1 MLSLATALAAF
12 LLPTAPPT
20 ASEARV
26 VFVVPPTKASPF
38 GATSP
43 EPAPSWRDV
52 ATHLAARLPG
62 FDERIAADVVREGE
76 LAETKIEADV
86 ILALGASTSAA
97 AAVQSSGEAAAA
109 LLCYDCAPQV
119 QELERVGAFE
129 VAEPSLQAVVAWSDA
144 ARGKRLHE
152 QATQLLSRHSSE
164 DLLYA
169 IFFVLHA
176 YVIEMPLVRHTVNPT
191 WEKGAVQNAAEFASM
206 CTKCGDKI
214 RAALTD
220 PETKATIDLLNACDM
235 RDQVGSYRVIV
246 SYETP
251 QLEEFSL
258 CILQQNN
265 CFGCEAAILE
275 TPRVPLLR
283 RWRGAPVDAA
293 AARQLFIGH
302 FDCDEAA
309 VEEAHRLPW
318 SWKIVCGANPAYDAF
333 PAQHQIFYPSQKS
346 ASALWYDPVFKV
358 ETLDGRQVWT
368 KRHYRCSP
376 RPVAADLAQEDGSSA
391 GAWTL
396 TTLDNGVLSREHWTT
411 VDAAD
416 DLSWAIFHYS
426 GCASVVGQSYLGA
439 LLCSPDGRWPE
450 AAKGGAELERIRAAF
465 RVCGI
470 ELFELYGHGPPD
482 EGRSFM
488 WTDAHATWQEHN
500 PPPLATIGDQTVQQ
514 WRAAEKQEATAGA
527 GAAS

>member
-1 MLSLATALAAF
+1 MLPLILAAPAL

-20 ASEARV
+20 GDRARV

-62 FDERIAADVVREGE
+62 FDERIAADVVLEGE
-76 LAETKIEADV
+76 LAETTELTEHNADV
-86 ILALGASTSAA
+86 VVALGVSA
-97 AAVQSSGEAAAA
+97 GAAAA
-109 LLCYDCAPQV
+109 LQACAPSSALLAYDCAPQV
-119 QELERVGAFE
+119 QQLERVGAFE

-191 WEKGAVQNAAEFASM
+191 WEKGALQNAAEFASM

-214 RAALTD
+214 GAALTD

-265 CFGCEAAILE
+265 CFGCEAAILD

-309 VEEAHRLPW
+309 VDEAHRLPW

-346 ASALWYDPVFKV
+346 SSALWYDPVFKV

-416 DLSWAIFHYS
+416 DLSWAVFHYS

-439 LLCSPDGRWPE
+439 LLCSADGRWPE
-450 AAKGGAELERIRAAF
+450 GAKSGAELERIRAAF
-465 RVCGI
+465 RTCGI

-488 WTDAHATWQEHN
+488 WTDAHAAWQEHN
-500 PPPLATIGDQTVQQ
+500 PPPLETIGDQTVQQ
-514 WRAAEKQEATAGA
+514 WRAAEKAAEKAAT
-527 GAAS
+527 